1 MGEELSKFRVPVG
14 SLIVDA
20 SLVIALIWWGAT
32 MNSQVQGMAKRLEV
46 VEMQKIQPE
55 ADRRLAVLEAVQTE
69 NARRLVSIEHK
80 LDLVLENKLR

>member
-1 MGEELSKFRVPVG
+1 MESDFSKFRVPIG
-14 SLIVDA
+14 SLVVDA

-32 MNSQVQGMAKRLEV
+32 MNSQVQAMTKRLEA

-80 LDLVLENKLR
+80 LDLVLENKIR